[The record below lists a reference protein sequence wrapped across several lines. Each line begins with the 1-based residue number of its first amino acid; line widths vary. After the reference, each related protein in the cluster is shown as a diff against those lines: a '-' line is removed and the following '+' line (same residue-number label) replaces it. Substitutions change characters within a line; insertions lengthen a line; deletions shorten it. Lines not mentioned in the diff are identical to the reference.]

1 MLVAIGPPPACG
13 LSLEKN
19 LILNCA
25 VKSKLFAV
33 VGLLCSAVGVWAQSS
48 TFTYQ
53 GQLSS
58 NGVAATGLFDVR
70 FALYDAATSGSL
82 VGAALTNT
90 ATGVTN
96 GLFLATLD
104 FGSSVFDGNSRWL
117 ELGVRTNGST
127 AAFTTLTPR
136 QLLTATPYAVR
147 AANFSGT
154 LASTNLT
161 GKIADT
167 NLSANVAL
175 LTNNAVFTRTVTAS
189 NFVGN
194 ANGLTNLGA
203 ANLVGTVP
211 DALLSG
217 NVAFRNTSNTVFQ
230 GGVTATNFYG
240 EGRGLTN
247 VPGRIFEFFPTAA
260 NIQAFP
266 NYGYLA
272 TSDTAPVVVT
282 LPTNAQITN
291 GSIVRVSASG
301 AAGWIIA
308 QNTNQT
314 ILLGNLLNNVG
325 TSWTTNVGSASW
337 KAVACSADGS
347 KLVAAITSGSIYTST
362 NYGVTWYS
370 RTSPFNWSSVACS
383 ADGTKMMA
391 CINLGVIYTSTDS
404 GVTWAPRASNS
415 RGWTDIA
422 CSLDGS
428 RVIACAQNASEGVYI
443 STDSGVT
450 WPGSPAL
457 AAANYSSVACSG
469 NGSNI
474 VATISGGQIWV
485 SSNGG
490 GSWVNREGNRAW
502 TCVASSADGS
512 VLVAGASG
520 GLLYTSTD
528 SGGSWMPNT
537 VSLAWAGVACSADG
551 QRMIATGTG
560 ASGGVYISQDSGLTW
575 LLRGNLPTNPSYT
588 GAASSSDGST
598 LAATAL
604 ANGIFVSSKASTT
617 VGAAGQLSGA
627 RLAAVEL
634 QYVGNGVFIPLSS
647 AGTIRAK

>member
-1 MLVAIGPPPACG
+1 MPPGCG
-13 LSLEKN
+13 LSFEKN

-70 FALYDAATSGSL
+70 FALYDAATAGNQVGS
-82 VGAALTNT
+82 ALTN
-90 ATGVTN
+90 APTGVTN
-96 GLFLATLD
+96 GLFQVSLN
-104 FGSSVFDGNSRWL
+104 FGSSVFDGSARWM

-136 QLLTATPYAVR
+136 QLITATPYAVR
-147 AANFSGT
+147 AASFSGT

-161 GKIADT
+161 GKINDT

-194 ANGLTNLGA
+194 ANGLTNLIA

-247 VPGRIFEFFPTAA
+247 VPGRIFEFFATAA
-260 NIQAFP
+260 PVQAFP

-272 TSDTAPVVVT
+272 TSDTTPVVVT
-282 LPTNAQITN
+282 LPANSSLTN
-291 GSIVRVSASG
+291 GNIVRVSASG

-314 ILLGNLLNNVG
+314 ILLGNLLNNIG
-325 TSWTTNVGSASW
+325 TSWTTNGTVIGA
-337 KAVACSADGS
+337 KAVACSADGR
-347 KLVAAITSGSIYTST
+347 KLVAAVTSGSIYTST

-391 CINLGVIYTSTDS
+391 SINVGVIYTSTDS
-404 GVTWAPRASNS
+404 GVTWSPRASGS
-415 RGWTDIA
+415 KGWTDIA

-428 RVIACAQNASEGVYI
+428 RVIACAQNANEGVYI

-457 AAANYSSVACSG
+457 SQANYSSVACSG

-474 VATISGGQIWV
+474 VATIQGGAIWV
-485 SSNGG
+485 SPNGG
-490 GSWVNREGNRAW
+490 ANWTNRESNRSW

-528 SGGSWMPNT
+528 SGFSWMPNT

-588 GAASSSDGST
+588 SAASSSDGST

-604 ANGIFVSSKASTT
+604 ANGIFVSSKATTT
-617 VGAAGQLSGA
+617 VGAAGQLIGS

-634 QYVGNGVFIPLSS
+634 QYVGNGMFIPLSS

>member
-1 MLVAIGPPPACG
+1 LTI
-13 LSLEKN
+13 N

-25 VKSKLFAV
+25 VKSKLIAV

-58 NGVAATGLFDVR
+58 NGAAATGLFDVR
-70 FALYDAATSGSL
+70 FALYDAATVGNQ
-82 VGAALTNT
+82 VGAALTNSP
-90 ATGVTN
+90 TGVTN
-96 GLFLATLD
+96 GLFQVTLN
-104 FGSSVFDGNSRWL
+104 FGSSGFDGNSRWL

-127 AAFTTLTPR
+127 GAFTTLTPR
-136 QLLTATPYAVR
+136 QQITATPYAVR

-154 LASTNLT
+154 LAATNLT
-161 GKIADT
+161 GKISDT
-167 NLSANVAL
+167 NLSVNVAL
-175 LTNNAVFTRTVTAS
+175 LTNTAVFTRTVTAS

-194 ANGLTNLGA
+194 ASGLTNLLA
-203 ANLVGTVP
+203 ANLVGSIP

-247 VPGRIFEFFPTAA
+247 VPGRIFEFVPTAV
-260 NIQAFP
+260 NIQAYP

-272 TSDTAPVVVT
+272 TNDTTPVIVT
-282 LPTNAQITN
+282 LPTNAQMTN
-291 GSIVRVSASG
+291 GNVVRVSASG
-301 AAGWIIA
+301 TAGWIIA

-325 TSWTTNVGSASW
+325 TSWTTNSTVLSA

-347 KLVAAITSGSIYTST
+347 KMVAAVSSGNIYTST
-362 NYGVTWYS
+362 NYGANWTS
-370 RTSPFNWSSVACS
+370 RASPLNWSGVASSANGTKLVACVN
-383 ADGTKMMA
+383 GTS
-391 CINLGVIYTSTDS
+391 IYTSTDS
-404 GVTWAPRASNS
+404 GVNWTPRFGSAN
-415 RGWTDIA
+415 WTSVA
-422 CSLDGS
+422 TSLDGT
-428 RVIACAQNASEGVYI
+428 RIIAGSSSAGVYT
-443 STDSGVT
+443 STDSGASWVQRINV
-450 WPGSPAL
+450 
-457 AAANYSSVACSG
+457 AASW
-469 NGSNI
+469 NG
-474 VATISGGQIWV
+474 VATSANGLNMVAVGGGQSIWI
-485 SSNGG
+485 STNAGTN
-490 GSWVNREGNRAW
+490 WVQRETGRAW
-502 TCVASSADGS
+502 TCVTSSADAG

-528 SGGSWMPNT
+528 FGASWMPNT
-537 VSLAWAGVACSADG
+537 VTMNWAGLACSADG
-551 QRMIATGTG
+551 QRIIATGTSSG
-560 ASGGVYISQDSGLTW
+560 TGGGVYISQDTGLTW
-575 LLRGNLPTNPSYT
+575 QLRGNLPTNPSYT

-617 VGAAGQLSGA
+617 IGVAGQLIGA

-647 AGTIRAK
+647 AGAIRAK